1 MNCAQ
6 AQKNLSLY
14 LYGELN
20 FAEEEAFELHLEEC
34 ALCARALAREKAWHS
49 TLNAEQKDVPLE
61 LLTACRQELSEAL
74 NAERS
79 RKPLWRWLRWPETFQ
94 VSFPVWSRSI
104 AVMSFL
110 LFIGFTA
117 GRWVERGGFA
127 GRFAGDRTGEMSLFD
142 PSIARIRDIQPT
154 GNHRVRIVVDQT
166 RQREITGSIEE
177 ATVRRL
183 LLKAIQDAADPGIR
197 VDSIEMLTGEN
208 SEDVLSALAHTAE
221 NDPNAAVRLK
231 AVQALQPLVND
242 PRARVALVS
251 VLEHD
256 ESPDVRTAA
265 IDALAPASADLGFD
279 PQVADTLEQ
288 IVNSPEAGDYL
299 RLRCLQIL
307 GEMQSALDVR

>member
-1 MNCAQ
+1 VNCAQ

-14 LYGELN
+14 LYGELS
-20 FAEEEAFELHLEEC
+20 FAEEEAFELHLEGC
-34 ALCARALAREKAWHS
+34 ALCASALVREKAWHS
-49 TLNAEQKDVPLE
+49 TVNAEQKDVPLE

-74 NAERS
+74 STKRS
-79 RKPLWRWLRWPETFQ
+79 RKSLWGWLRWPETFPF
-94 VSFPVWSRSI
+94 SFPVWSRGI

-117 GRWVERGGFA
+117 GRWAERSGFV
-127 GRFAGDRTGEMSLFD
+127 GRFAGDRTDEMGLFD
-142 PSIARIRDIQPT
+142 SSVARIRDIQPT
-154 GNHRVRIVVDQT
+154 GDHRVRIVVDQT
-166 RQREITGSIEE
+166 RQREIIGSIEE
-177 ATVRRL
+177 ASVRRL
-183 LLKAIQDAADPGIR
+183 LLQAVQDAADPGIR
-197 VDSIEMLTGEN
+197 VDSIEMLTGES

-256 ESPDVRTAA
+256 ENPDVRTAA

-299 RLRCLQIL
+299 RLRCFQIL
-307 GEMQSALDVR
+307 GEMQSALDVH